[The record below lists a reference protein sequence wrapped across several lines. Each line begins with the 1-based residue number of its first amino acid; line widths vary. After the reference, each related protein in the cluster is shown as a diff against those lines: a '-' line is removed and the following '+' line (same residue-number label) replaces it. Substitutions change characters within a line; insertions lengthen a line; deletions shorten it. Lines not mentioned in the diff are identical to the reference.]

1 MLQRSIEEVS
11 MSDRKFKAPRP
22 AKAKAPSVLENPAA
36 FQGQPVVEAAFH
48 APETL
53 VPVCATETAL
63 VEAVEIAALAPV
75 ELDHAEI
82 VEVAHVIAEAAPAEA
97 IKTIKQE
104 GYTMNAQINE
114 TIENTTQAGRVA
126 ADRFQAAFGDV
137 NERAKSAMEKSAK
150 VVEEMTELTRGN
162 MEALVASSKAAA
174 RGVETLTQEAADF
187 SRRQFEGA
195 STALKGMTEVKSA
208 TDLFRIQ
215 SDFARAQFDAMV
227 SESSKMSEAV
237 IKLAGDVA
245 QPITNRYS
253 VAAERV
259 KTLAV

>member
-1 MLQRSIEEVS
+1 

-36 FQGQPVVEAAFH
+36 FQAAPVAATQFE
-48 APETL
+48 APEAI
-53 VPVCATETAL
+53 VPICAVDT
-63 VEAVEIAALAPV
+63 APV
-75 ELDHAEI
+75 EALELAAAMPVALDPA
-82 VEVAHVIAEAAPAEA
+82 EVAHVIAEAVPAEA
-97 IKTIKQE
+97 THINHQE
-104 GYTMNAQINE
+104 GITMNAQINE

-126 ADRFQAAFGDV
+126 ADRFQAAFGDI
-137 NERAKSAMEKSAK
+137 NERSKTAMEKSAK
-150 VVEEMTELTRGN
+150 IMEEMTELTRGN
-162 MEALVASSKAAA
+162 VEAMVASSKAAA

-187 SRRQFEGA
+187 GRRQFEGA
-195 STALKGMTEVKSA
+195 SSALKGMTEIKSA
-208 TDLFRIQ
+208 TDLFRMQ

-227 SESSKMSEAV
+227 AESSKMSEAM

-245 QPITNRYS
+245 QPIASRYS